1 MSSKSAAVDLTA
13 IITASRDAKA
23 ATKKVETYQDGTTI
37 VQALVT
43 AKEVPGCKVAH
54 AIFTPTRRW
63 PSAPEG
69 SVLVY
74 KNLSSAIAARAQW
87 EAAHPQVEPDGFFED
102 LGVVA
107 EAKETPEATL
117 GFGLFDRAFE
127 VALTPKVVEM
137 LANAAS
143 FSGSEHVASFKEKAR
158 IEKIKSRLYRAAGD
172 EVEEALKVLEA
183 NSR

>member
-1 MSSKSAAVDLTA
+1 MSTKSAAVNITA

-23 ATKKVETYQDGTTI
+23 AAKKAETFQDGTTY
-37 VQALVT
+37 VQYVVT
-43 AKEVPGCKVAH
+43 GNGYRGEVAH
-54 AIFTPTRRW
+54 AVLTPTRRW
-63 PSAPEG
+63 PSLPEG

-74 KNLSSAIAARAQW
+74 KNLGSAIAAQAQY
-87 EAAHPQVEPDGFFED
+87 EAANLQVEPNGYFVD

-117 GFGLFDRAFE
+117 GFGIHDRAFE
-127 VALTPKVVEM
+127 VAMTDEVVKM
-137 LANAAS
+137 LASSAS

-158 IEKIKSRLYRAAGD
+158 IERIKSQLYRAAGD